1 MRHWSGV
8 QFAIFLSLTCFSL
21 LGVTV
26 AQGIGSP
33 APRQPVSG
41 QQVGEQQ
48 EYQAA
53 VSKPQGPEQLAALEK
68 FITAHPQSRL
78 KLDALELLVWD
89 ARTSAGLADLE
100 YWTEQLLSVAPDN
113 PLAAAVIIGNSLNI
127 SSENPVSRAKRTLPA
142 LERFDRP
149 EGLSHDDFTAMK
161 DFATAT
167 LNGVV
172 GYSYFEQKDFVSAR
186 PYLRKAVELNPR
198 NAQYTYTLALS
209 DLQGPNPDQAEGYK
223 MLARS
228 VNLTK
233 GTAAGERLA
242 AFARQN
248 FQQAGG
254 SSENW
259 DKYLAATVMP
269 AAPAVE
275 APVVSA
281 SATKPSSQPAAVS
294 PNAATPPANPPLAAA
309 TRPSV
314 PAAREPIFVA
324 SIATAPPVSGRNPAP
339 AAPPAAAAAPPEP
352 DRPLRAFPPR
362 PARHIVPGS
371 PVSVGLL
378 IQASLTNRGDRQPVV
393 FTLSDLVRHLR
404 EKDEAFI
411 MSFSRGVVFQEDLTS
426 NSKSLESAMDSIA
439 PTPGSAIYD
448 AVTFAAGHLDRVAR
462 NPNRVL
468 LVIAAE
474 GDRDSTVSPLE
485 LSSEINLSGVTVYC
499 IGIGVVTPND
509 QNRLEALANSTGGR
523 AIFIP
528 DLSHFRQATQSVA
541 QGIGISFPN

>member
-1 MRHWSGV
+1 MRQRFGV
-8 QFAIFLSLTCFSL
+8 RRVIILIVTAAILCSISE
-21 LGVTV
+21 
-26 AQGIGSP
+26 AQSSP
-33 APRQPVSG
+33 QT
-41 QQVGEQQ
+41 EQQ

-53 VSKPQGPEQLAALEK
+53 VSKATGPEQFAALEK
-68 FITAHPQSRL
+68 FLTAHPQSRL
-78 KLDALELLVWD
+78 KLDALEMLVWD

-100 YWTEQLLSVAPDN
+100 YWTGQLLSIAPDN
-113 PLAAAVIIGNSLNI
+113 PLAAAVIIGDSLNI
-127 SSENPVSRAKRTLPA
+127 SSENPVSLAKRSLPA

-149 EGLSHDDFTAMK
+149 EGLSHDDFAKMK

-172 GYSYFEQKDFVSAR
+172 GYSYFEQKDLVSAR
-186 PYLRKAVELNPR
+186 PYLRKAVELNPT

-209 DLQGPNPDQAEGYK
+209 DLQGPSPDQAEGYK
-223 MLARS
+223 MMARA

-233 GTAAGERLA
+233 GTPAGERLA

-259 DKYLAATVMP
+259 DKYFAATTMPMPPASEALAVSAAAAATQP
-269 AAPAVE
+269 AAPGSIQ
-275 APVVSA
+275 PTTSTLA
-281 SATKPSSQPAAVS
+281 SATKPSLPAAGS
-294 PNAATPPANPPLAAA
+294 
-309 TRPSV
+309 
-314 PAAREPIFVA
+314 REPIFIA
-324 SIATAPPVSGRNPAP
+324 SNGAVPPVGARNSTPPLP
-339 AAPPAAAAAPPEP
+339 AAPEP
-352 DRPLRAFPPR
+352 DRPLTAFPPR

-371 PVSVGLL
+371 PVSVGVL
-378 IQASLTNRGDRQPVV
+378 IQASLTNRMDRRPVV

-404 EKDEAFI
+404 DKDEAFI

-426 NSKSLESAMDSIA
+426 NSKSLENAMDSIA

-462 NPNRVL
+462 NKNRIL
-468 LVIAAE
+468 LVVAAE

-485 LSSEINLSGVTVYC
+485 LSSEINLSGVTIYC
-499 IGIGVVTPND
+499 IGVGSMTPND
-509 QNRLEALANSTGGR
+509 RSRLEALADSTGGR

-528 DLSHFRQATQSVA
+528 DLSRFREATRTIA
-541 QGIGISFPN
+541 QGIGLSFPN